1 MFKLYSG
8 ITVSVKD
15 EIFAAA
21 EEKLI
26 EGLSLFFG
34 IEAKKADDKADITVC
49 KADLEKE
56 EYSLKVSEN
65 DIVIY
70 ASHIR
75 GALYGI
81 STLIQMVNDGLEI
94 APCDI
99 TDKPDKAFRGIHM
112 YLPARKDIEQYKRIL
127 DVVSFLKLNTVI
139 IETSGAVELY
149 KHPEVNKTWEDFCT
163 LVKYKY
169 PRASSIQWCDT
180 YWKDSVHP
188 EHAGGSYLKKEEV
201 REIVKHAKK
210 LGLDVIPEIQA
221 LSHSYYLA
229 MSHREIAEL
238 PDDPFPDS
246 YCPLNE
252 KSYEL
257 YFEVAEEIIEIFEPE
272 VVSVGHDEIRVLG
285 QCEKCRT
292 KTGHELLAYELNK
305 LHEFYSAKG
314 IRMMM
319 WAEKLQEMTTY
330 LGDKMAGHSIE
341 KKSNYA
347 FKGFDYYLPATY
359 NAIDMIP
366 NDIIALDWY
375 WSLAHDSTDCFGDR
389 GFTAAFGN
397 FRGSLMYNY
406 NKRIAHPAIMG
417 AEVSTWVTT
426 NEDAF
431 AHDGCF
437 FEFAFSA
444 DVLWNTDYERSQYAE
459 YCDKVNVMMDYV
471 KAIMRA
477 ERPIL
482 KLDGKLSVLEAPKAS
497 EYEFDLSGASCA
509 KDYVKNALTGVAD
522 KLYGLPIST
531 NMFRIQKE
539 FKADG
544 LLIVHNAPK
553 DMRYIPSHTTP
564 NFDPAWDMGTYIV
577 LYEDGTIELINASF
591 GKAIGPMG
599 LNPDRALV
607 FENSKTAEID
617 DDISDNKDGAIAP
630 SYENTCGWMPSLY
643 YETTPLYNNG
653 TAVYAYEW
661 KNPHPDK
668 AVKMIKA
675 INTCRPDPEQVIK
688 LYGIFAINEK

>member
-1 MFKLYSG
+1 MFKLYNG
-8 ITVSVKD
+8 MTVSVKD
-15 EIFAAA
+15 EIFAVAQ
-21 EEKLI
+21 EKLI
-26 EGLSLFFG
+26 GGLSLFFG
-34 IEAKKADDKADITVC
+34 IEAKKASDKADITVC

-56 EYSLKVSEN
+56 EYTLKVSEN
-65 DIVIY
+65 GVVIC

-81 STLIQMVNDGLEI
+81 STLIQAVNTDLEI
-94 APCDI
+94 ADCDI

-112 YLPARKDIEQYKRIL
+112 YLPAREDIEQYKRIL
-127 DVVSFLKLNTVI
+127 DVLSFLKLNTVI
-139 IETSGAVELY
+139 IETSGAVEY
-149 KHPEVNKTWEDFCT
+149 SKHPEINKTWEDFCT

-201 REIVKHAKK
+201 REIVKYAKDM
-210 LGLDVIPEIQA
+210 GLELIPEIQA

-257 YFEVAEEIIEIFEPE
+257 YFEVAEEIIELFEPE
-272 VVSVGHDEIRVLG
+272 VVSVGHDEIRIIG
-285 QCEKCRT
+285 QCEKCRE
-292 KTGHELLAYELNK
+292 KTGHELLAYELNR
-305 LHEFYSAKG
+305 LHEFYKSKG

-319 WAEKLQEMTTY
+319 WAEKLQEITY
-330 LGDKMAGHSIE
+330 LGEKMAGNAVR

-375 WSLAHDSTDCFGDR
+375 WALAHESTECFGDR
-389 GFTAAFGN
+389 GFTVTYGN
-397 FRGSLMYNY
+397 FRGSRMYNF
-406 NKRIAHPAIMG
+406 NKRIAHPAVIG

-426 NEDAF
+426 NEKFF
-431 AHDGCF
+431 AQDGCF

-444 DVLWNTDYERSQYAE
+444 NLLWDTDYDVSQYGE
-459 YCDKVNVMMDYV
+459 QCGKVNVMMDFV

-482 KLDGKLSVLEAPKAS
+482 KLDGKLSVLAAPEAS
-497 EYEFDLSGASCA
+497 EHEFDLAGASCA
-509 KDYVKNALTGVAD
+509 KSYVKDALTGIAD
-522 KLYGLPIST
+522 KLYGVPVST
-531 NMFRIQKE
+531 TMFRIQKE

-544 LLIVHNAPK
+544 LLIVQNAPK
-553 DMRYIPSHTTP
+553 DMKYIPSHTTP
-564 NFDPAWDMGTYIV
+564 NFDPAWEMGTYIV
-577 LYEDGTIELINASF
+577 LYEDNTIELINATF
-591 GKAIGPMG
+591 GKAVGPAG
-599 LNPDRALV
+599 LDLNNALTAEV
-607 FENSKTAEID
+607 TDLAEID
-617 DDISDNKDGAIAP
+617 RDSNGTDQKFICP
-630 SYENTCGWMPSLY
+630 YYESKCGWLASIY
-643 YETTPLYNNG
+643 YETTPLYDKD
-653 TAVYAYEW
+653 TAVFAYEW

-668 AVKMIKA
+668 TIKMIKA
-675 INTCRPDPEQVIK
+675 INTCRPDPEQVLK
-688 LYGIFAINEK
+688 LYGLFAINEK